1 MTPRKRYEADVP
13 SIPCQVLI
21 ELRILTPHLPFLLQ
35 GFVPSW
41 RHVFDMGHTD
51 RSFAVHGPGQ
61 SGMAPLRAVLVF
73 RTISP
78 SCVLWSPHQVSWAAP
93 TTMTWC
99 SGTWKRI
106 STRFSCFRATNSPR
120 ERECQASPDCSRE
133 TGQNNSLHEISS
145 KSRVDAKTKKQR
157 KQRKMTISVNFLN
170 FWTMT
175 DLEF

>member
-13 SIPCQVLI
+13 SIPGQVLI

-78 SCVLWSPHQVSWAAP
+78 SCALVTSSGQLGSPHYDDLVLRHLEADLHPLLLLPRHQLTQRTRVS
-93 TTMTWC
+93 
-99 SGTWKRI
+99 GI
-106 STRFSCFRATNSPR
+106 TRLLP
-120 ERECQASPDCSRE
+120 
-133 TGQNNSLHEISS
+133 
-145 KSRVDAKTKKQR
+145 
-157 KQRKMTISVNFLN
+157 
-170 FWTMT
+170 
-175 DLEF
+175 